1 MRRFHTAFT
10 LVELLM
16 VIGIMGMLATVS
28 VGGYAAL
35 TRGMAERGALDA
47 AASLAEAALQRAQ
60 VDRTRTYVFTFDEV
74 LRAETDDEAGVA
86 CGVLV
91 AVRPIG
97 RVTHA
102 GNYIADEFGD
112 LNQGFG
118 SLDTN
123 ANGSPSGNKEVRA
136 GMMRL
141 YNLTTK
147 QWATVQSGV
156 FFEQGLD
163 ETDLEDGE
171 RRQMGRHGFK
181 HLNGASFSVG
191 DLYGQEFAV
200 TRLPPGFIFGSSIAM
215 NSSSDLG
222 LKQIGSAIEVRPD
235 DGSAPNLQ
243 VYRIQPDGQPK
254 SIGSTSQAKDIN
266 RR

>member
-1 MRRFHTAFT
+1 MRRHRKAFT

-47 AASLAEAALQRAQ
+47 AAGLAETALQRAQ

-74 LRAETDDEAGVA
+74 LRAETDDEAGIA
-86 CGVLV
+86 CGLMV

-97 RVTHA
+97 RVTHS

-118 SLDTN
+118 TQDTN
-123 ANGSPSGNKEVRA
+123 ENGGSSGNKEIRA

-163 ETDLEDGE
+163 ETDLEDGG

-181 HLNGASFSVG
+181 LVSGATFSVG

-200 TRLPPGFIFGSSIAM
+200 TRLPPGFIFGSSVSM
-215 NSSSDLG
+215 SGSSDLG
-222 LKQIGSAIEVRPD
+222 LKQIGSAIQVEPD
-235 DGSAPNLQ
+235 DTSAPNLK
-243 VYRIQPDGQPK
+243 VYRIQPNGQVA